1 MSFIVNGNELPE
13 SMDWRISTRRPASAE
28 HKELTVEKDGSMRQ
42 VLLYDD
48 GTVVETILGTNG
60 TVMMT
65 INREVAIDHA
75 RGLIIVLEPGARV
88 AYENDGAVKIIPSA

>member
-13 SMDWRISTRRPASAE
+13 GMDWRISTQRPSSTE
-28 HKELTVEKDGSMRQ
+28 HKEMTIEQDGSVRQ
-42 VLLYDD
+42 VVFYDD

-60 TVMMT
+60 SVIMT

-75 RGLIIVLEPGARV
+75 NGLITVLEAGAKV
-88 AYENDGAVKIIPSA
+88 AYESDGSVRIIPSA